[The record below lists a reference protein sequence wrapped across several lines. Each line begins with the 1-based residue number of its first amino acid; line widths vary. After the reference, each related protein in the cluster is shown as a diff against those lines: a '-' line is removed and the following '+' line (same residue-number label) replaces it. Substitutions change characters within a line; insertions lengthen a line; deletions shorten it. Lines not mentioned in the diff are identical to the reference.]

1 MMSKLWFSSKIRLVC
16 LVEPNGATRYQEFVF
31 IFSAKDF
38 EDAFRRVVELGKSKE
53 EEYRNSEGQRV
64 VWRLK
69 EVISLDKIPG
79 ESLDGAEVYS
89 EPTELASGETIPFD
103 TEFHPELSKPTQ
115 TI

>member
-1 MMSKLWFSSKIRLVC
+1 MTIMSWFSSKIRLVC
-16 LVEPNGATRYQEFVF
+16 LIEPKGAVRYQDSVL
-31 IFSAKDF
+31 IFTAKDF
-38 EDAFRRVVELGKSKE
+38 EDALRRAVTLGKSKE
-53 EEYRNSEGQRV
+53 EEYRNIEGQRV
-64 VWRLK
+64 VWQLK

-89 EPTELASGETIPFD
+89 EPIDLASGEIIPFD